1 MFDSILLPLAIAVLV
16 YIAYLIAKA
25 YMPGKRWSLPELTK
39 TSPMNSIQNTDAPGV
54 LRDEP
59 KGILKG
65 DKEGFQQQQQRASM
79 PAIAPEI
86 QQDVSDE
93 APRVVSPGG
102 PGAPNAEAPRQ
113 GRVRSPEATAR
124 DPYDNTNTEVPISDT
139 MRHPELSFGPGVDN
153 AATTM
158 NVASGVSSQKGGSNF
173 SPEFAQNGGS
183 FMGSVLANDLTQGS
197 EFATF

>member
-1 MFDSILLPLAIAVLV
+1 MFDSILLPLAIAVFV

-25 YMPGKRWSLPELTK
+25 YMPGKRWSLSELTAS
-39 TSPMNSIQNTDAPGV
+39 SPMNSIQNMNEPGV
-54 LRDEP
+54 LRRET
-59 KGILKG
+59 KGILRNES
-65 DKEGFQQQQQRASM
+65 EGFQQQQGASM
-79 PAIAPEI
+79 PAAAPEI

-113 GRVRSPEATAR
+113 GRVRSPEAAAR

-153 AATTM
+153 TATTM
-158 NVASGVSSQKGGSNF
+158 NAASGVSSQKGGSNF

-183 FMGSVLANDLTQGS
+183 FMGSVLANDLSQGS